1 MKVELNN
8 RVNIKNNVI
17 KKPPLKKIQVRRS
30 IKDIL
35 VNDNPCIHI
44 YNYTG
49 REINVFPKNVLES
62 NVKNKN
68 NAGLFIDKIEYN
80 IKNDN
85 DETCVEESSENCLT
99 NLKRMDSQENRLLNE
114 LNELLSK
121 QNLTDEMKNNIK
133 SLYIEI
139 QEIYLEVKTDLK
151 NNYPS
156 AQDILKIY
164 NTNENED
171 EDGNENEDENGNEN
185 QNEDEDKDEDKDKD
199 YTWRSL
205 CFYKL
210 LNDQLSDIHIS
221 TITSYR
227 LEYLK
232 TIYKW
237 YTKNKKIIFKGK
249 KQNQTIHDTTLTEN
263 DTKCAVGC
271 KREHIEAEGEE
282 KEGKKEGKTEEKDEE
297 KNEEKDEEKNEE
309 KNEGEKEGET
319 NDLNPIDTEKKGEMD
334 NKMTR
339 ENCECEK
346 MECLTKILNKEMNKI
361 RENNLSNLELNML
374 KDNESNDV
382 LENYIFPNEI
392 LKKNQVEE
400 NKKKESY
407 INIEDEDE
415 DKDKSGPNEISPNC
429 VTNIINDEIKIQK
442 TDSFSTN
449 GTFYHLNLNNII
461 IEENHFSNKPKDID
475 KIIKL
480 EEEIKK
486 QKLLIKN
493 KETEITNSLIG
504 IKFKDIFGKFEDLD
518 SGK

>member
-8 RVNIKNNVI
+8 RANIKNNEI
-17 KKPPLKKIQVRRS
+17 KKTPLKKIQVRRS

-49 REINVFPKNVLES
+49 KEINVFPKNVIES
-62 NVKNKN
+62 KGKNKN

-85 DETCVEESSENCLT
+85 DEKCIEESSVNCLT
-99 NLKRMDSQENRLLNE
+99 NLKRMDSQENKLLNE

-121 QNLTDEMKNNIK
+121 KNLTDEMKNNIK
-133 SLYIEI
+133 SLFIEI
-139 QEIYLEVKTDLK
+139 QEIYLEVKTDLE

-164 NTNENED
+164 NTNED
-171 EDGNENEDENGNEN
+171 S
-185 QNEDEDKDEDKDKD
+185 DEDKNKDKD

-249 KQNQTIHDTTLTEN
+249 KQNKTIHEMCI
-263 DTKCAVGC
+263 TKCSKNCTVEC
-271 KREHIEAEGEE
+271 KREHIEKEEE
-282 KEGKKEGKTEEKDEE
+282 KEDEM
-297 KNEEKDEEKNEE
+297 NV
-309 KNEGEKEGET
+309 
-319 NDLNPIDTEKKGEMD
+319 LNSIDTEKKGDMN
-334 NKMTR
+334 NKMTK

-346 MECLTKILNKEMNKI
+346 MECPTKILNNEMNKI
-361 RENNLSNLELNML
+361 RENNLSNLELNVL
-374 KDNESNDV
+374 KVDESNDV

-392 LKKNQVEE
+392 LKKNQVKE
-400 NKKKESY
+400 NKKKESC
-407 INIEDEDE
+407 IDREEE
-415 DKDKSGPNEISPNC
+415 GKSGQNEISPKC
-429 VTNIINDEIKIQK
+429 QTNTINDEIESQK
-442 TDSFSTN
+442 TDSFLTN
-449 GTFYHLNLNNII
+449 GTFYYLNLNNII

-475 KIIKL
+475 KIIEL

-518 SGK
+518 SGR